1 METAIVLLVLFII
14 GIYAVRGSIKHFMG
28 QGACCGGG
36 SAPKKKKKKLSR
48 PVQAA
53 YVVKVEGMH
62 CNHCK
67 ISVENALNDLE
78 GVLAR
83 VNLEKAEA
91 NVQASGEVAPAEIKE
106 AVKKAGFAVKSIEK
120 VL

>member
-1 METAIVLLVLFII
+1 METAIVLLILFII
-14 GIYAVRGSIKHFMG
+14 CIYAVRGSIKHFTG
-28 QGACCGGG
+28 QSACCGGG
-36 SAPKKKKKKLSR
+36 SAPKKKRKKLSR

-53 YVVKVEGMH
+53 YVIKVEGMH

-67 ISVENALNDLE
+67 TSVENALNGLE
-78 GVLAR
+78 GVLAK

-91 NVQASGEVAPAEIKE
+91 NVQVSGEVAAAEMEE
-106 AVKKAGFAVKSIEK
+106 AVKKAGFVVKSIEK